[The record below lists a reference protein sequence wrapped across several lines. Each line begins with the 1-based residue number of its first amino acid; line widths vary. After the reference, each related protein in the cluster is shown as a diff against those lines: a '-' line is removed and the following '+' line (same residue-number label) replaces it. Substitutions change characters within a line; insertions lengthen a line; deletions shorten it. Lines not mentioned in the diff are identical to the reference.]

1 MKIISL
7 ALKLSVLCT
16 ALCTASALAQ
26 RSGAGSRGERP
37 IDIRSERSANR
48 PGYRPE
54 IGLAENNRI
63 KSPNG
68 MSTYFFSAEVVNV
81 NPENR
86 QIEIRRKSDK
96 SDHMLGVAPDCK
108 IKADEKQFGKKE
120 LSLDEIEPG
129 YRVELLLELRTNQVT
144 QIKVKKPKA

>member
-7 ALKLSVLCT
+7 ALTLYVLCA
-16 ALCTASALAQ
+16 ALCTASAFAQ
-26 RSGAGSRGERP
+26 RAGVGSRERP
-37 IDIRSERSANR
+37 IDIRTERSANR
-48 PGYRPE
+48 PGSRPE
-54 IGLAENNRI
+54 VGLAENNRI

-68 MSTYFFSAEVVNV
+68 LSTYFFSAEVVNV

-86 QIEIRRKSDK
+86 QIEIRRKGDK
-96 SDHMLGVAPDCK
+96 SEHMLGIAPDCK